1 MRKDWINAA
10 HLVGR
15 ISVGLGLILVAAGC
29 FKIGA
34 LYVQS
39 HRGIETL
46 AAIEATAGRGLTA
59 GGWVDVSWRDTAGTL
74 RQAFGVP
81 VTYRL
86 GRKLRLGSDLMRA
99 HLRIR
104 YQPDKVGAPILVI
117 EDVPEQIKSAAALSL
132 AGFIAVS
139 AGSLAILA
147 LLLYGG
153 EGSAVLGRTD
163 GRAVGL
169 DPDYE
174 NRP

>member
-1 MRKDWINAA
+1 MRKDWISAA

-46 AAIEATAGRGLTA
+46 ATIESTARRGLTT

-86 GRKLRLGSDLMRA
+86 ARKLRLGSELTRA

-104 YQPDKVGAPILVI
+104 YQPDKVSASIVVI
-117 EDVPEQIKSAAALSL
+117 EDVPEQIKSAAALSM
-132 AGFIAVS
+132 AGFIAIS

-147 LLLYGG
+147 LLLYGW
-153 EGSAVLGRTD
+153 EGGAALGRNSVRT
-163 GRAVGL
+163 ASP
-169 DPDYE
+169 DP
-174 NRP
+174 NLQNQP